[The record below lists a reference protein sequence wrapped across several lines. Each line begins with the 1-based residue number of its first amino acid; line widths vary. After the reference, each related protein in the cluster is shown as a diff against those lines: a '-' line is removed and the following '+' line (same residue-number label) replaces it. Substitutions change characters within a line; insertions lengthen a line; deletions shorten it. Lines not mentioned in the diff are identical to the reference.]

1 REQGLILKRIAKDI
15 VIAFDA
21 DTAGDIAVIR
31 GASVLREVG
40 CNVRIARWTV
50 FKDPDEFVRNQ
61 GPIVFLEVI
70 NKAKPF
76 LDYMLDLLVARYDIS
91 SVEGRIQFF
100 QEFFPLLR
108 SESHISVQ
116 RSYLD
121 KIANLGKI
129 PPELLYR
136 EFDLFYVSRKKEFEV
151 TSVSALSWMQK
162 GDRNALREGL
172 ERQLLAF
179 ALNDVKFLNIIKQT
193 FQPDVFT
200 NKEYRDIYES
210 LLEWNFEEESFEIK
224 DDKLASIVA
233 QINMSEDIE
242 FSENVLNDTIDR
254 LNAIILQKRKDDL
267 SEELRLA
274 EREGDIE
281 RVKELVIEIQDL
293 KKKIFSIGERRMLV
307 DG

>member
-1 REQGLILKRIAKDI
+1 
-15 VIAFDA
+15 
-21 DTAGDIAVIR
+21 
-31 GASVLREVG
+31 
-40 CNVRIARWTV
+40 
-50 FKDPDEFVRNQ
+50 
-61 GPIVFLEVI
+61 LEVI

-121 KIANLGKI
+121 KIADLGKI

-210 LLEWNFEEESFEIK
+210 LLGWNFEEESFEIK